1 MAEDSEPDFYLR
13 WKHCET
19 RGVSTL
25 CNLTRLLNRLEKSHR
40 EDILLYTS
48 GHLNHDKLYRP
59 PETILRHWRNA
70 HGPAGRRVRSVQR
83 PSDDD
88 KVARMKDAWAYF
100 TVNTALGP
108 NDGPSTPLFRYLH
121 PAAGGVRASEED
133 VLAEPAAGEAGAAQR
148 RREELRW
155 PDLKV
160 LKPRAARWS
169 SRECAMLHQG
179 EDEYRYVSSYL
190 AGLTKADKYRRFLR
204 FQREVLA
211 TQDCLGTDFTG
222 RRAAAGHEK
231 KLEQELQKVCLCDP
245 HNKLQVLSRVF
256 GDICKSSLIFGD
268 LLKEVKDEYELYMA
282 ILLRTR
288 PAERQQA
295 LLAEAKGLER
305 RPVKTEDVQWAREQ
319 LRALV
324 TATKAALEHNDK
336 LRDELEAERRLLRAT
351 TESSGSV
358 QHEPREENV
367 GKGEH
372 LTLTD
377 KVEKKRCEVL
387 KKLEE
392 IRALEKEIKT
402 TLVHTGI
409 LHITENRIKS
419 IETDAIKLEKTN
431 NILMRK
437 INVVECQVKQCV
449 GKNVSWEEQWD
460 IWEFIEDYVKLED
473 TDDNSQ
479 VAGKVLYE
487 YSEVP
492 CV

>member
-1 MAEDSEPDFYLR
+1 MAEDSEPDFYRR

-40 EDILLYTS
+40 EDVLLYTS
-48 GHLNHDKLYRP
+48 GHLNHHKLYRP

-70 HGPAGRRVRSVQR
+70 GGPAGRRVRSGER
-83 PSDDD
+83 PSDDG
-88 KVARMKDAWAYF
+88 KVARMRDAWAYF

-108 NDGPSTPLFRYLH
+108 NDGPSTPLFRYLN
-121 PAAGGVRASEED
+121 PPAGGARASQED
-133 VLAEPAAGEAGAAQR
+133 VLAKPRPAAGEAGAAPR
-148 RREELRW
+148 RKEELRW
-155 PDLKV
+155 PDVKV
-160 LKPRAARWS
+160 LKARAARS
-169 SRECAMLHQG
+169 SRECATSPRG

-231 KLEQELQKVCLCDP
+231 KLEQDLQKVCLCDP
-245 HNKLQVLSRVF
+245 HNKLQVLSGVF

-295 LLAEAKGLER
+295 LRAEAEGLEQ
-305 RPVKTEDVQWAREQ
+305 RPVKTEDVQRAREQ

-336 LRDELEAERRLLRAT
+336 LRDQLEAERRLLRAT
-351 TESSGSV
+351 AESS
-358 QHEPREENV
+358 EPREENV
-367 GKGEH
+367 GKEEH
-372 LTLTD
+372 LALSD
-377 KVEKKRCEVL
+377 KVGKKRCEIL

-392 IRALEKEIKT
+392 IQALETEIKT
-402 TLVHTGI
+402 TLVHTGV

-449 GKNVSWEEQWD
+449 GKNVSGEEQRD
-460 IWEFIEDYVKLED
+460 IWEFIEDYVKLKE

-487 YSEVP
+487 YSQVP